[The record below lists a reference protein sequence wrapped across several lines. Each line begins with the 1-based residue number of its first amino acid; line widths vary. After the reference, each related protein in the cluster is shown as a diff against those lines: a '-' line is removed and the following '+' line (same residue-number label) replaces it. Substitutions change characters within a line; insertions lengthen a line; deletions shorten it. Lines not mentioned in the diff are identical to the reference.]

1 MSQLCELEGQMTSIL
16 METKSTE
23 KLIYQQEDDIDSKNH
38 RCETLEAQNTTLC
51 MENIRLKFEI
61 EKAKEEFEVL
71 LSRISMYR
79 EKIEAHVK
87 KFLEADSKLP
97 VMSELS
103 EKQHMI
109 KMLKEKKE
117 ELMNDLQNPEGNI
130 IKEVQREIAHLE
142 EEISA
147 VKQSI
152 NAKNIM
158 LEEEKRMHTKLRK
171 DIAVQNKRC
180 DAILK
185 RLHCQLKKVQ
195 SSKRQCYWNIQHM
208 EEDATELRK
217 RLGIKE

>member
-1 MSQLCELEGQMTSIL
+1 MAKENSLSLMEVVEQVAQQQQLQSSEIEESKKVLFQLQSQLCELEGQMTSIL

-130 IKEVQREIAHLE
+130 IKEVQ
-142 EEISA
+142 
-147 VKQSI
+147 
-152 NAKNIM
+152 
-158 LEEEKRMHTKLRK
+158 
-171 DIAVQNKRC
+171 VQNKRC